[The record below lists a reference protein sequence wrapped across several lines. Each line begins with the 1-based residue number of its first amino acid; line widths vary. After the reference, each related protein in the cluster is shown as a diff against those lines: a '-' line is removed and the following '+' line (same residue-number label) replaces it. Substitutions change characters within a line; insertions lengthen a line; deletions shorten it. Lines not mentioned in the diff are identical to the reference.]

1 MLTERQAWA
10 LLRKESIDAMQL
22 HGEPKD
28 RASEAAYAKYLETKE
43 KGFANE
49 SSSSNNLV
57 LSRNGKFMWYAP
69 WKTE

>member
-22 HGEPKD
+22 HGDPK
-28 RASEAAYAKYLETKE
+28 RNAELAAYAKYLETKE

-49 SSSSNNLV
+49 SSSNNLV
-57 LSRNGKFMWYAP
+57 LSRNGKFMWYVP
-69 WKTE
+69 WRSE